1 MPYMNPYSESGFL
14 DLLNS
19 QQNPQ
24 MQPVTPANVE
34 PTIQLGETEAFLFE
48 SQWTEA
54 PSEDESTAKEPRK
67 SRRKWSPLEDLVLIS
82 SWLNTSKDP
91 IVGNE
96 QKAEAFWSM
105 IATYYASS
113 RKLAGMEKRVPQ
125 HCKNRWAKINE
136 QVCKFVGC
144 YASATSQKT
153 SGQNEDDVLKL
164 ANQLYLNDHKAKF
177 TLEHCWRELRNDPK
191 WCLSN
196 GSGQLKKRRTD
207 EGSPSSHVH
216 VGCEGVRRPE
226 GVKAAKAKAKKNA
239 SEASNKKG
247 QNEVDVLECQNLLV
261 LRKQDEEL
269 KQKTSKY
276 KMLENLI
283 GKQEP
288 LSEGIKIKYDSDK
301 L

>member
-1 MPYMNPYSESGFL
+1 MDPMNPYSESGFL

-34 PTIQLGETEAFLFE
+34 PTIQLGESEAFLFE

-54 PSEDESTAKEPRK
+54 PSEDESTVKEPRK
-67 SRRKWSPLEDLVLIS
+67 
-82 SWLNTSKDP
+82 
-91 IVGNE
+91 
-96 QKAEAFWSM
+96 

-177 TLEHCWRELRNDPK
+177 TLENCWRELRNDPK

-196 GSGQLKKRRTD
+196 GSGQPKRRRTD
-207 EGSPSSHVH
+207 EDSPSSHVH
-216 VGCEGVRRPE
+216 VGCEGLRRPE
-226 GVKAAKAKAKKNA
+226 GVKAAKAKAKKNR
-239 SEASNKKG
+239 S
-247 QNEVDVLECQNLLV
+247 
-261 LRKQDEEL
+261 
-269 KQKTSKY
+269 
-276 KMLENLI
+276 
-283 GKQEP
+283 
-288 LSEGIKIKYDSDK
+288 
-301 L
+301 